1 MASPQFTLSLRVKK
15 IQSLRKIINLF
26 GTMVNGTP
34 YDLTNKIFDHILRA
48 DARMVLFLI
57 ITLVCAE
64 GRTPGHN
71 AIAAILGGE
80 NGGKRAI

>member
-1 MASPQFTLSLRVKK
+1 
-15 IQSLRKIINLF
+15 
-26 GTMVNGTP
+26 MVNGTP

-64 GRTPGHN
+64 GRTPGHD

-80 NGGKRAI
+80 NGGKMAI